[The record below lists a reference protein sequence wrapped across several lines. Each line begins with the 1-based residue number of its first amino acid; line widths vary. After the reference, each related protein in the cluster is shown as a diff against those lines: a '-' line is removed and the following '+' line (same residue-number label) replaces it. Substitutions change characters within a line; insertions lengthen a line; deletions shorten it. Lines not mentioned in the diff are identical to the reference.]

1 MLGSL
6 SWSPWNAVF
15 PVHWLDDE
23 ADMREAVA
31 PLFTLQIEP
40 TEQELRGDR
49 PRRVGREGVRRA
61 AIDEAPVAGARAV
74 RRAAHSSNALRAVK
88 PSFSSVRTRSP
99 GPGRACGSLP
109 GLRANDRREL
119 PWPCSPSPD
128 ESRRRGLN
136 RAIPCGVKRKR
147 HRFECRARMNTGIAK
162 LDSVAS

>member
-74 RRAAHSSNALRAVK
+74 RRAAPQLDCPQGRQAGLRARRRRIRRHLRVAL
-88 PSFSSVRTRSP
+88 VLERQDALTWTRSSLWEPPRTTRERPP
-99 GPGRACGSLP
+99 GASLAMLSLP
-109 GLRANDRREL
+109 G
-119 PWPCSPSPD
+119 
-128 ESRRRGLN
+128 
-136 RAIPCGVKRKR
+136 RKQTTR
-147 HRFECRARMNTGIAK
+147 
-162 LDSVAS
+162 S

>member
-31 PLFTLQIEP
+31 PLITLQIEP

-74 RRAAHSSNALRAVK
+74 RRAAPQLECPQGREALVLERQDALTW
-88 PSFSSVRTRSP
+88 TRSSLWEPPRTTRERPP
-99 GPGRACGSLP
+99 GASLAMLSLP
-109 GLRANDRREL
+109 G
-119 PWPCSPSPD
+119 
-128 ESRRRGLN
+128 
-136 RAIPCGVKRKR
+136 RKQTTR
-147 HRFECRARMNTGIAK
+147 
-162 LDSVAS
+162 S